1 MMGRPMHD
9 RSFFSQFT
17 TRQHEV
23 LVCVLAGDSTAEIAD
38 FLGLSKSSVKRYV
51 AQLMKVAG
59 ASGRAEVRTQWAEA
73 ARGKAA

>member
-1 MMGRPMHD
+1 MHD

-23 LVCVLAGDSTAEIAD
+23 LVCVLAGDSNAEIAS
-38 FLGLSKSSVKRYV
+38 FLGLSESSVKRYV

-59 ASGRAEVRTQWAEA
+59 AGGRDEVRAQWAA
-73 ARGKAA
+73 VALGKAA